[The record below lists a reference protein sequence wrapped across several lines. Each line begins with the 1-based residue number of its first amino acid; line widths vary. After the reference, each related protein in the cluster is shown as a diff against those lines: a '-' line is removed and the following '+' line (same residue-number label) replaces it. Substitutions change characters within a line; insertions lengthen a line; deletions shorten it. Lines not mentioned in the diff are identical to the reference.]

1 MARYANYTIERE
13 TDKYILLQDQG
24 PWDQYFT
31 ITNDIEN
38 VVQRLV
44 ENGRLKPGQR
54 LFYRDSE
61 GDLTEAIV
69 KDGEFA
75 SFAVA
80 HERYLQEL
88 DKA

>member
-31 ITNDIEN
+31 ITNDVEN
-38 VVQRLV
+38 VVRRLV
-44 ENGRLKPGQR
+44 ENGRLKPSQR

-69 KDGEFA
+69 KDGEFT
-75 SFAVA
+75 SFGVA
-80 HERYLQEL
+80 HERDLQI
-88 DKA
+88 

>member
-31 ITNDIEN
+31 ITNDVEN
-38 VVQRLV
+38 VVRRLV

-75 SFAVA
+75 SFGVA
-80 HERYLQEL
+80 HERDLQT
-88 DKA
+88 

>member
-24 PWDQYFT
+24 PWDLYFT
-31 ITNDIEN
+31 ITNDVEN
-38 VVQRLV
+38 VVRRLV
-44 ENGRLKPGQR
+44 ENGRLKPSQR

-75 SFAVA
+75 SFGVA
-80 HERYLQEL
+80 HERHLQEL
-88 DKA
+88 DKI